1 VANSRQDLVLAIDKA
16 RDQAKELLT
25 ILESQR
31 HPQTNRSSSL
41 YLALVSIRKRL
52 LAVDPVVPAAR
63 LAPDLEQ
70 LVTLCDGKLATI
82 KPVLQ
87 DAVRLARSIQEAS

>member
-1 VANSRQDLVLAIDKA
+1 VGNSRQDLVLLVAKA

-25 ILESQR
+25 VLESQG

-52 LAVDPVVPAAR
+52 LAVDPVLPVAR
-63 LAPDLEQ
+63 SVPDLEQ

-82 KPVLQ
+82 KPVLE
-87 DAVRLARSIQEAS
+87 DAVRLARSIPA

>member
-1 VANSRQDLVLAIDKA
+1 MGNSRQDLVLVIAKA

-25 ILESQR
+25 VLESQG

-41 YLALVSIRKRL
+41 YLALVSVQKRL
-52 LAVDPVVPAAR
+52 LAVDPVVPVAR
-63 LAPDLEQ
+63 LVPDLEQ

-82 KPVLQ
+82 KPVLE
-87 DAVRLARSIQEAS
+87 DAVRLARSIQT

>member
-1 VANSRQDLVLAIDKA
+1 MGIPRQDLVLGIAKA

-25 ILESQR
+25 LLESQG

-41 YLALVSIRKRL
+41 YLALVSIQKRL
-52 LAVDPVVPAAR
+52 RAVDPVLPVAR
-63 LAPDLEQ
+63 LVPDLEQ

-82 KPVLQ
+82 KPLLE
-87 DAVRLARSIQEAS
+87 DAVRLARSIQT